1 MMNPDLN
8 LQPLDSGTLKRLHLV
23 REILDDMS
31 DYDKNSGAAVY
42 SDPQIV
48 ALAMI
53 GASIEELT
61 LVLSRIADQKLK
73 DAWA

>member
-1 MMNPDLN
+1 MNVNLN

-31 DYDKNSGAAVY
+31 DDDDKNSGAAVY
-42 SDPQIV
+42 SDPQMV

-61 LVLSRIADQKLK
+61 LVLARIADQKLK
-73 DAWA
+73 DAW

>member
-1 MMNPDLN
+1 MNVNLN

-31 DYDKNSGAAVY
+31 DYDKNAAVY

-61 LVLSRIADQKLK
+61 LVLARIADQKLK
-73 DAWA
+73 DAW